1 MERPMV
7 AELERAAGMPI
18 AELAKLTE
26 KCLPRG
32 LLWLAG

>member
-7 AELERAAGMPI
+7 AELERATGMPI

-26 KCLPRG
+26 K
-32 LLWLAG
+32 WLTRE